1 MQWYVQAL
9 KNYFNFSGRARRKE
23 YWMFNLIHQVILAV
37 LYLIPVL
44 SGGGT
49 VVSLTF
55 GIATLLY
62 VIGTAIPAISVT
74 VRRLHDIGY
83 SGWWMLMPA
92 ASFLAMVVGIVLKA
106 NVLVVLWAVILLV
119 AYLGLFIASVLDS
132 QPSENQYGPNPKAV
146 S

>member
-37 LYLIPVL
+37 LYLVPVL
-44 SGGGT
+44 SG
-49 VVSLTF
+49 SNSIISIIF
-55 GIATLLY
+55 GIATILY
-62 VIGTAIPAISVT
+62 VLGTAIPAISVT

-92 ASFLAMVVGIVLKA
+92 ASFLAMVVAIVLKA
-106 NVLVVLWAVILLV
+106 NVLLLMWAIILLV
-119 AYLGLFIASVLDS
+119 AYIGLFVASVLDS
-132 QPSENQYGPNPKAV
+132 EPSDNQYGPNPK
-146 S
+146 SIR